1 MAEYERMVS
10 YFYRYQNGMK
20 LDNVGFGKFEL
31 RQGRLKVTINM
42 NDNRM
47 MGTSVYRVYLY
58 QYESGQMRLTELD
71 GVEEQKGGLHFHFE
85 KEATD
90 ILKQKSLSEY
100 SGVLVYQSEQLFYG
114 SQWNDDP
121 IQVRG
126 LETNSKKDM
135 DETTYMRREDPIAAT
150 EPIRQTSGAGS
161 SKSKS
166 FDSEPPVSKQSI
178 SKTPKETATQHMDD
192 TNQSQANKPDWDSMS
207 KQLDQMAKDINQTIK
222 TEEPLTQTRE
232 PLTGIP
238 YLLKH
243 RPLLPAFANHEVM
256 QCVRIQPEDIGLL
269 HRDNW
274 EYGNNSFVMH
284 GFYQYRYLLLGC
296 MQYQDGTKQY
306 VIGVPG
312 IYSNKDKYLAN
323 IFKFHEFIPMKNC
336 PFRTGEFG
344 YWIGKLKN

>member
-47 MGTSVYRVYLY
+47 TGTSVYRVYLY
-58 QYESGQMRLTELD
+58 QYVAGQMRLTELD
-71 GVEEQKGGLHFHFE
+71 GVEEQKGGLHFRLE
-85 KEATD
+85 KEASE
-90 ILKQKSLSEY
+90 ILKQKSLSQF

-114 SQWNDDP
+114 SQWNEDP
-121 IQVRG
+121 IRVRG
-126 LETNSKKDM
+126 LNVDNKAAEEQTASINQDSQMGQTKEVEQRKM
-135 DETTYMRREDPIAAT
+135 PDPMEHWNAKESAPAK
-150 EPIRQTSGAGS
+150 EQ
-161 SKSKS
+161 
-166 FDSEPPVSKQSI
+166 
-178 SKTPKETATQHMDD
+178 PKEETVGKMEVENSLHHKAPSNPSTA
-192 TNQSQANKPDWDSMS
+192 SQANWKTMS
-207 KQLDQMAKDINQTIK
+207 KQLDQMA
-222 TEEPLTQTRE
+222 EEMTQKMKAEE

-243 RPLLPAFANHEVM
+243 RPTLPAFANHEVM

-344 YWIGKLKN
+344 YWIGKIKN